1 MKVPNLSA
9 HMGGRTYPTNRKG
22 TVTSELSDLDEQK
35 LGAIRRIAESI
46 GRHQPVERE
55 GLPGATCRNRVCAQ
69 KGTIFLTRA
78 DIHRHQAMVGVND
91 LLGSLRFDR
100 ILDLEEADVPVDA
113 MEDDFT
119 FSALT
124 DLLDAVPEGRSY
136 ADRRA
141 RQQVLEE
148 RAAKAPMPTDE
159 PSGHGDPRI
168 APAVNAFRREMYVRG
183 VETSI
188 GKVHASMLEAF
199 AAADEASRRAEAK

>member
-1 MKVPNLSA
+1 M
-9 HMGGRTYPTNRKG
+9 
-22 TVTSELSDLDEQK
+22 TSELNELDEQK
-35 LGAIRRIAESI
+35 LSAIRRIAETI

-55 GLPGATCRNRVCAQ
+55 GLPGATCRNRVCAS
-69 KGTIFLTRA
+69 KGTVFLTRA
-78 DIHRHQAMVGVND
+78 DIHNHQAMVAVND

-136 ADRRA
+136 ADRKS
-141 RQQVLEE
+141 RQQLLEE
-148 RAAKAPMPTDE
+148 RATRAQNIQQVAETGTSSP
-159 PSGHGDPRI
+159 GDPRL
-168 APAVNAFRREMYVRG
+168 APAVNAFRKEMYVRG

-188 GKVHASMLEAF
+188 GQVHASMIEAL
-199 AAADEASRRAEAK
+199 AAADDASRRAVGL